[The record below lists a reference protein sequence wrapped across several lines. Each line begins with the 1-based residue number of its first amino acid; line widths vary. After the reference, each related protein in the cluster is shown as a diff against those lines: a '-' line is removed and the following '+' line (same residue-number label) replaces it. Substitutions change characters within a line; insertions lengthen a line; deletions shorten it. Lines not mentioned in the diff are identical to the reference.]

1 MEAKSVYSVVRPVF
15 QSYGVLTIRSVLSSF
30 LQNDLGIQTGLEA
43 WSGISISISFLI
55 SGLCAPFWGSLAD
68 RYGSKLIL
76 VRSGVGLGIA
86 HLANFFV
93 YDPYT
98 FIVGESVR
106 HCAGTVNRRFSWW
119 MDRHSIDV
127 KKAGE
132 PGLRM
137 TVDSGTTHMK
147 K

>member
-1 MEAKSVYSVVRPVF
+1 MPQWKRNLYILWFGLFFNHMAYSLSVPF
-15 QSYGVLTIRSVLSSF
+15 FPIF
-30 LQNDLGIQTGLEA
+30 LQNDLGIQSGLEA

-68 RYGSKLIL
+68 KYGSKLML

-98 FIVGESVR
+98 FIAVR
-106 HCAGTVNRRFSWW
+106 VFQGLMAGFHPASITLIGTNTRRNMWV
-119 MDRHSIDV
+119 MHLV
-127 KKAGE
+127 
-132 PGLRM
+132 
-137 TVDSGTTHMK
+137 
-147 K
+147 